1 MELKAVTYSPM
12 NRNEETAETIQ
23 ELMHLLS
30 KIEEKKLKEEL
41 EEKIIGLCDMLK
53 YNLIMD
59 RIKSEKR

>member
-1 MELKAVTYSPM
+1 M

-30 KIEEKKLKEEL
+30 KIDDHQLKKDL

-53 YNLIMD
+53 YNLIID
-59 RIKSEKR
+59 RIQSEKR

>member
-1 MELKAVTYSPM
+1 MSK
-12 NRNEETAETIQ
+12 NEETAETIQ

-30 KIEEKKLKEEL
+30 KIDEKKLKEEL

>member
-1 MELKAVTYSPM
+1 LELRAVTYSPM
-12 NRNEETAETIQ
+12 SRNEETAETIQ

-30 KIEEKKLKEEL
+30 KIDDHKLKVDL
-41 EEKIIGLCDMLK
+41 EEKIIGLCDVLK

>member
-1 MELKAVTYSPM
+1 M

-30 KIEEKKLKEEL
+30 KIDDHQLKSDL

>member
-1 MELKAVTYSPM
+1 MLRIYRLMS
-12 NRNEETAETIQ
+12 RNEETAETIQ

-30 KIEEKKLKEEL
+30 KIDDHQLKKDL

-53 YNLIMD
+53 YNLIID

>member
-1 MELKAVTYSPM
+1 MS
-12 NRNEETAETIQ
+12 RNEETAETIQ

-30 KIEEKKLKEEL
+30 KIDDHKLKLDL
-41 EEKIIGLCDMLK
+41 EEKIIGLCDVLK